1 MAMFILNCQQ
11 SAGEQIFTVLD
22 GSSNIIYYA
31 SLEKNLMGVSIL
43 KEIDGRLSR
52 IVVDIPDSKAKE
64 IADLITPDG
73 VDEIRPIKEIRYV
86 LKLANG

>member
-1 MAMFILNCQQ
+1 MAMFILNHQQ

-22 GSSNIIYYA
+22 GSANILYYT

-86 LKLANG
+86 LKLAKG

>member
-1 MAMFILNCQQ
+1 MAMFILNHQQ

-22 GSSNIIYYA
+22 GSANILYYV
-31 SLEKNLMGVSIL
+31 SLEKNLMGISVL
-43 KEIDGRLSR
+43 KEVVGRLTR

-64 IADLITPDG
+64 IADLVTPDG

-86 LKLANG
+86 LKLAKG

>member
-22 GSSNIIYYA
+22 GSSNILYYA

>member
-1 MAMFILNCQQ
+1 M
-11 SAGEQIFTVLD
+11 SA
-22 GSSNIIYYA
+22 II
-31 SLEKNLMGVSIL
+31 V

-64 IADLITPDG
+64 IANLITLDG

-86 LKLANG
+86 LKLAKG